1 VVESRNSTRRGLRFD
16 ILFEKSS
23 SENYVQGYTEE
34 EATERAEKIFTSLDR
49 DGDGTLVEEEFI
61 KVDEHVLK
69 TIPT

>member
-1 VVESRNSTRRGLRFD
+1 MKSILRILRFD
-16 ILFEKSS
+16 SLFEKSN
-23 SENYVQGYTEE
+23 SENHLQGYTEE

>member
-1 VVESRNSTRRGLRFD
+1 MNSTLRILTFD
-16 ILFEKSS
+16 NLFENSNP
-23 SENYVQGYTEE
+23 ENHVQGYTEE

-69 TIPT
+69 AIST